1 MDSSVKKATDD
12 DRCVAQIISICLGTR
27 CPPRDP
33 SLLVSCSPVP
43 HHVIPEGPLEEHNR
57 NLWMGITGTDDVNK
71 EKPFILKSPVFIGIP
86 GEKMKGYILLYN
98 FL

>member
-12 DRCVAQIISICLGTR
+12 DRCVAQIIAICLGTR

-71 EKPFILKSPVFIGIP
+71 EKPFILKYPVFIGIS
-86 GEKMKGYILLYN
+86 GERMKGYILLYN

>member
-1 MDSSVKKATDD
+1 MIDFGNHY
-12 DRCVAQIISICLGTR
+12 CVAQIWVLSLDTC
-27 CPPRDP
+27 CPPREQR
-33 SLLVSCSPVP
+33 LLVSCSSIP

-71 EKPFILKSPVFIGIP
+71 EKTFILKSPVFIGIP
-86 GEKMKGYILLYN
+86 GERMKGYILLYY

>member
-12 DRCVAQIISICLGTR
+12 DRCVAQIIAICLGTR

-43 HHVIPEGPLEEHNR
+43 HHVVLEGPLEGHSR
-57 NLWMGITGTDDVNK
+57 NITETKIPISLMALGEMGIVYL
-71 EKPFILKSPVFIGIP
+71 F
-86 GEKMKGYILLYN
+86 
-98 FL
+98 